1 MTGGRIMGSR
11 LHFATLHKVEFAST
25 EMFKYKTYEFHR
37 LLDALEVG
45 YSGEAFD
52 EEFECPAD
60 EWARGLRRL
69 QDGDFSEDVRKAL
82 DGFGTE
88 SPEDII
94 YAMSL
99 IAERSD
105 TSDGFI
111 HLAFF

>member
-1 MTGGRIMGSR
+1 MSCK

-25 EMFKYKTYEFHR
+25 EGFKYKTYEFHR

-52 EEFECPAD
+52 EDFECPAD
-60 EWARGLRRL
+60 EWGRGLRTL
-69 QDGDFSEDVRKAL
+69 QSGDFSEDVRKAL

-88 SPEDII
+88 SLDDVI
-94 YAMSL
+94 YAMSI
-99 IAERSD
+99 IADRSD

>member
-1 MTGGRIMGSR
+1 MTGGRSMSGR

-25 EMFKYKTYEFHR
+25 ERFKYRTYEFHR

-82 DGFGTE
+82 DGLGAE

-99 IAERSD
+99 IADRSD

>member
-1 MTGGRIMGSR
+1 M
-11 LHFATLHKVEFAST
+11 EFAST
-25 EMFKYKTYEFHR
+25 ERFKYRTYEFHR

-82 DGFGTE
+82 AGLGTV